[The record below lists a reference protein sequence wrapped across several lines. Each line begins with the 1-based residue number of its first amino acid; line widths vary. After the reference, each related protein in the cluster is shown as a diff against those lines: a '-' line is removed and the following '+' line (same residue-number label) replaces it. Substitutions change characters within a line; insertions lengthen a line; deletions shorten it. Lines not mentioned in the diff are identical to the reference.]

1 MYKVLIVD
9 DEKMIR
15 MGMKRAIPWN
25 TLGISEVL
33 LAKSGKEALEVIREE
48 KPQILITDI
57 HMDGMTGLDL
67 IDAAVNFVPEIRVIV
82 LTGFDNFEYA
92 RRCIKL
98 NVHDFFLKP
107 IDEKQL
113 MASVKKQADFLEQ
126 NKIKNLED
134 INENRANAVTEQMN
148 IEKFLRNLVHNKI
161 LQPEQ
166 QVNEFCRKYNYD
178 MEQNVQV
185 AIIVP
190 PLYIES
196 RKEDQYF
203 ISLSIKN
210 ICISM
215 VDAQNRGLT
224 FMDERGRVIIAF
236 FLNRQKRS
244 ILERLQELNGI
255 LKYEFS
261 QKPKIVVGNPVS
273 GMKNLKLSYQD
284 ALYLLQSDH
293 RDYDE
298 IIQTTDA
305 KNKDNLFKEVFVEM
319 KNTMYSEVENNERV
333 LYVFESFCRATYSY
347 NLSDSYII
355 RCCFEVAALVY
366 YAHLTHI
373 REEADNRLVL
383 FLNSLSNIT
392 GEEALELTGQFL
404 TKLLCCKEE
413 QNIHEI
419 ITKAKRYINE
429 NLSNDLSVSE
439 IAAYLY
445 ITPNYLSKLFKKTT
459 GEGCNEY
466 IVRKRIEKAK
476 LLLETTNLKASKI
489 ALLVGYNDTNYFS
502 LAFKKNTGLCPKKY
516 REDNQKYLKNA

>member
-25 TLGISEVL
+25 SLGISEVF
-33 LAKSGKEALEVIREE
+33 LAKSGKEALEIIREE

-57 HMDGMTGLDL
+57 HMNGMTGLDL
-67 IDAAVNFVPEIRVIV
+67 IDTAVNFVPEIRVIV
-82 LTGFDNFEYA
+82 LTGYDNFEYA

-113 MASVKKQADFLEQ
+113 IASLKKQVDYLEKNKVKK
-126 NKIKNLED
+126 LED

-148 IEKFLRNLVHNKI
+148 IEKFLRNLVHKKT
-161 LQPEQ
+161 LQSEQ
-166 QVNEFCRKYNYD
+166 QISDFCKRYNYD
-178 MEQNVQV
+178 KEQNIQV

-196 RKEDQYF
+196 PKEDQYF

-210 ICISM
+210 ICMGM

-236 FLNRQKRS
+236 FLNRQKKS
-244 ILERLQELNGI
+244 ILEMLQELSGI
-255 LKYEFS
+255 LKYEYS
-261 QKPKIVVGNPVS
+261 QKPKIVVGDPVS
-273 GMKNLKLSYQD
+273 GMKNLCMSYQD
-284 ALYLLQSDH
+284 AMYLLQNNN
-293 RDYDE
+293 RDYE
-298 IIQTTDA
+298 EVIQTMDA
-305 KNKDNLFKEVFVEM
+305 QKKDNLFKDIFIEL
-319 KNTMYSEVENNERV
+319 KNTMYSEIGNNERV
-333 LYVFESFCRATYSY
+333 MTVFETFCRSTYSY
-347 NLSDSYII
+347 NLSDSYIL
-355 RCCFEVAALVY
+355 RCCFEIASLVY
-366 YAHLTHI
+366 YAYFINT
-373 REEADNRLVL
+373 REEADNRLTPYL
-383 FLNSLSNIT
+383 SSLSNIT
-392 GEEALELTGQFL
+392 GEEALELTRQFL
-404 TKLLCCKEE
+404 TKLLCSGKE
-413 QNIHEI
+413 QNVHEI

-429 NLSNDLSVSE
+429 NLSNDLSVSV
-439 IAAYLY
+439 IASFLY
-445 ITPNYLSKLFKKTT
+445 ITPNYLSKLFKKIT

-476 LLLETTNLKASKI
+476 FLLETTNLKASKI

-502 LAFKKNTGLCPKKY
+502 LAFKKNTGQCPKKY
-516 REDNQKYLKNA
+516 REFNQQYLKDA

>member
-33 LAKSGKEALEVIREE
+33 LAKSGKEALDVIREE

-67 IDAAVNFVPEIRVIV
+67 IDAAVNFVPEIRIIV

-92 RRCIKL
+92 QRCIKL

-113 MASVKKQADFLEQ
+113 MTSVKKQAAFLEQ

-148 IEKFLRNLVHNKI
+148 IEKFLRDLVHNKT
-161 LQPEQ
+161 LQSDRQ
-166 QVNEFCRKYNYD
+166 ISDFCRKYNYD
-178 MEQNVQV
+178 MEQNIQV

-190 PLYIES
+190 PLHMES

-224 FMDERGRVIIAF
+224 FMDELGRIIIAF
-236 FLNRQKRS
+236 FLNRQKKS
-244 ILERLQELNGI
+244 ILERIQELNGI
-255 LKYEFS
+255 LKDEYS
-261 QKPKIVVGNPVS
+261 KKAKIVVGNPVS
-273 GMKNLKLSYQD
+273 GMKNLSLSYQD
-284 ALYLLQSDH
+284 ALYLLQNDS
-293 RDYDE
+293 RDYEE
-298 IIQTTDA
+298 IIQTMDA
-305 KNKDNLFKEVFVEM
+305 QKRDNLFKDVFIEL
-319 KNTMYSEVENNERV
+319 KNTMYSEVENSERI
-333 LYVFESFCRATYSY
+333 LAVFETFCRSTYSY

-355 RCCFEVAALVY
+355 RCCFEIASLVY
-366 YAHLTHI
+366 YAYFSTT
-373 REEADNRLVL
+373 REEADNRLAL
-383 FLNSLSNIT
+383 YLNSLSNVT
-392 GEEALELTGQFL
+392 GEEALELTRQFL
-404 TKLLCCKEE
+404 TKLLCSGKE

-439 IAAYLY
+439 IASYLY
-445 ITPNYLSKLFKKTT
+445 ITPNYLSKLFKKIT

-516 REDNQKYLKNA
+516 RELNQQY